1 MLPIEAHIDSAPIA
15 TIIHQEV
22 TSKPLQSKT
31 LREIPGTRAAV
42 FCAPLLVFQLTLR
55 FTWKVLRCASPLHG
69 QRVWEYVQTAWRE
82 PGISGAVILNFLP
95 PSPGKQW
102 AGEEGGE
109 ELFA

>member
-1 MLPIEAHIDSAPIA
+1 MLPIEGHIDSAPNP

-22 TSKPLQSKT
+22 TSKPLQSQT

-42 FCAPLLVFQLTLR
+42 FCAPLFVIQLTVR
-55 FTWKVLRCASPLHG
+55 FTWKGLRCASPPHG
-69 QRVWEYVQTAWRE
+69 KRVWEYVQTAWRE
-82 PGISGAVILNFLP
+82 PGILAAVILNFLP
-95 PSPGKQW
+95 RSPGKQW